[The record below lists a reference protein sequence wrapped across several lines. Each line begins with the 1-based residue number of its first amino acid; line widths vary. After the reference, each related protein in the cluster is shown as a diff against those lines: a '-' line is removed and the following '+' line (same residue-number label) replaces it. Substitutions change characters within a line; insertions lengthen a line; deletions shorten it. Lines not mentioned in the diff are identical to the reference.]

1 MNYNTLFLDRD
12 GVINRKINDGYVT
25 NIEEFEFLPSVLE
38 ALAILS
44 NKFQYL
50 FIVTN
55 QQGIGKGIF
64 SMDDLREIHHFMI
77 KQIVQNGGRIDKIYV
92 APNLESENSMN
103 RKPQLGMAWQ
113 AKKDFPDIDFKRS
126 IMIGDSAID
135 MQFGKNAGMTTVF
148 LSNGTSGNQ
157 ENADY
162 IFQDLFDFAVN
173 GVNDF
178 VITNNS

>member
-25 NIEEFEFLPSVLE
+25 NIEEFEFLPNVLE

-44 NKFQYL
+44 QRFQYL

-64 SMDDLREIHHFMI
+64 SMDKLLDIHRCMLEKI
-77 KQIVQNGGRIDKIYV
+77 EKNGGRIDKIYV

-113 AKKDFPDIDFKRS
+113 AKKDFPNIDFKRS

-148 LSNGTSGNQ
+148 LSNHLSENHV
-157 ENADY
+157 NADY

-173 GVNDF
+173 GENLCKK
-178 VITNNS
+178 INS